1 MRCLLLWALVLPLA
15 LFAAEYPPV
24 RPGVPVNLPADHGA
38 HPDYRTEWWYVTGWL
53 TDEQG
58 RERGFQITFFRV
70 RSGLGEPSKGR
81 FSPAQLIFAHA
92 AIADPARGRLRHAQ
106 RSARASGRLA
116 GSAIGGLDVW
126 LEGWSLR
133 ARDSGY
139 RALARGEDFALD
151 LTLAPTRDPLL
162 QGDAG
167 FSQKGPTEAHASY
180 YYSLP
185 ALAVSGAIELD
196 GASLAVSGEAWL
208 DHEWSS
214 ALMPEGAVGWDW
226 TGINLSDG
234 GALMAF
240 RMRDAEG
247 GVMWSSGTLRDSDGG
262 RRILTPQDLAL
273 APGRRWTSPRTGT
286 AYPVEWTLRLGA
298 RTLTLAPLMDDQE
311 LDARGSTGAVYW
323 EGAVRVL
330 EQGAVVGRGYLE
342 MTGYAGRLEL

>member
-38 HPDYRTEWWYVTGWL
+38 HPDYRTEWWYVTDWL

-240 RMRDAEG
+240 RMRDSRGATLFARAAWRDAG
-247 GVMWSSGTLRDSDGG
+247 GRLRQFAAGEIGFTPVRNWSS
-262 RRILTPQDLAL
+262 
-273 APGRRWTSPRTGT
+273 PRSG
-286 AYPVEWTLRLGA
+286 ASYPVEIEIRLGELTLR
-298 RTLTLAPLMDDQE
+298 TAPVLDDQE
-311 LDARGSTGAVYW
+311 LSTRRPAPVVYW
-323 EGAVRVL
+323 EGLVHVEGGLR
-330 EQGAVVGRGYLE
+330 GRGYLE
-342 MTGYAGRLEL
+342 MTGYAAHLQL